1 MKTVN
6 FIFGIH
12 NHQPVGN
19 FDFVMESA
27 YRQSYLPFIEIVEEF
42 SSIHITFHFSGCLLE
57 WIEAHHPDYLDRI
70 AALVKR
76 GNVEIISGGFFEPVL
91 AMIPDADKV
100 GQIKMMNDYIQ
111 QRFNYTAKGLWLT
124 ERVWEPHLAKPIAE
138 AGIKYI
144 TVDDYHFLSNGKQE
158 SELTGHFLTE
168 EQGKTL
174 GIFPISQR
182 LRYTIP
188 FQDPQATIDHLAKF
202 ATDDGE
208 NVIVMADD
216 GEKFGVWPGTHE
228 QVFTKGW
235 LRNFFAALLKNSEW
249 LKTLTFA
256 EWYEN
261 HPPKGR
267 IYLPTA
273 SYFEMSEWAL
283 PWEAGEK
290 FADLV
295 HEFESKKR
303 IEEVRPFIKGGIW
316 RNFLYKYDESNW
328 MQKKMLH
335 LSERFADIDPTSLTK
350 PQQAELGQAR
360 LHLWRSTCN
369 CAYWHG
375 IFGGLYLPHLR
386 HAIYTEL
393 LICERLLDKITGAKG
408 FRAEVF
414 DFDTDGENEIIIKY
428 GNLHT
433 AIAPHR
439 GGMITELSLVNKAF
453 NLLNNIQRYH
463 ESYHRKVALADKV
476 ENSNASGSIHDLV
489 LSKEKGLDKY
499 LKYDKYP
506 RKNLMDHVIHSSVSL
521 ERFRDGDY
529 YEDSD
534 FITGHYSPELNEKT
548 RTLTLS
554 KDGWVNWQRF
564 RIKKTITFGKEA
576 LKVTYILT
584 NIGEREN
591 VFRFGPEFNFAL
603 LGGNSPDRYYITDGE
618 KTAEPALNSIGIL
631 TGIKSLGVVNEWDK
645 FQAEVIAPQA
655 VEFWRFPIETVSL
668 SEAGFE
674 RIYQSSVII
683 PWFDVRLNPEETA
696 TFSIELT
703 TTEL

>member
-1 MKTVN
+1 LKTVN

-19 FDFVMESA
+19 FDFVMEDA

-42 SSIHITFHFSGCLLE
+42 SDIHITFHFSGCLLE
-57 WIEAHHPDYLDRI
+57 WLDANHPDYLDRI
-70 AALVKR
+70 AALVAR
-76 GNVEIISGGFFEPVL
+76 GNVEIISGGFYEPVL
-91 AMIPDADKV
+91 AMIPDVDKV
-100 GQIKMMNDYIQ
+100 GQIRMMNDFIQ
-111 QRFNYTAKGLWLT
+111 KRFNYPAKGLWLT

-144 TVDDYHFLSNGKQE
+144 TVDDYHFLSNGKEE

-174 GIFPISQR
+174 GIFPISQK
-182 LRYTIP
+182 LRYAIP
-188 FQDPQATIDHLAKF
+188 FQDPQTTIDHLAQF

-208 NVIVMADD
+208 TVVVMADD

-235 LRNFFAALLKNSEW
+235 LKDFLAALRKNSEW

-261 HPPKGR
+261 HSPKGR

-273 SYFEMSEWAL
+273 SYFEMSEWSL
-283 PWEAGEK
+283 PWAAGEK

-295 HEFESKKR
+295 HEFEHKKR
-303 IEEVRPFIKGGIW
+303 IDEVRPFVKGGIW
-316 RNFLYKYDESNW
+316 RNFLFKYDESNW

-335 LSERFADIDPTSLTK
+335 LSERLHALEST
-350 PQQAELGQAR
+350 ELSPNQRKELDLAR
-360 LHLWRSTCN
+360 LDLWRGTCN

-386 HAIYTEL
+386 QAIYSEL
-393 LICERLLDKITGAKG
+393 LICERRLNKIGDRKG
-408 FRAEVF
+408 FRITEM
-414 DFDTDGENEIIIKY
+414 DFDADGENEIICDY

-433 AIAPHR
+433 VIAPHR
-439 GGMITELSLVNKAF
+439 GGMITEISMMDKAF
-453 NLLNNIQRYH
+453 NLLNTIKRYR
-463 ESYHRKVALADKV
+463 ESYHRKVLLSDN
-476 ENSNASGSIHDLV
+476 EEQTNASGSIHDLV

-506 RKNLMDHVIHSSVSL
+506 RKNLLDHVIHPAVSL
-521 ERFRDGDY
+521 DRFHDGEY
-529 YEDSD
+529 FEDSD
-534 FITGHYSPELNEKT
+534 FIAGRYTPEFDEKT

-554 KDGWVNWQRF
+554 RDGWINWQKF
-564 RIKKTITFGKEA
+564 NIKKMIVFDKTA
-576 LKVTYILT
+576 LKITYTLT
-584 NIGEREN
+584 NSDKKEN
-591 VFRFGPEFNFAL
+591 IFRFGPEFNFAL
-603 LGGNSPDRYYITDGE
+603 LGGDSPDRYYVADGE
-618 KTAEPALNSIGIL
+618 KTAEPALNSSGVL
-631 TGIKSLGVVNEWDK
+631 AGIKALGVVNEWDK
-645 FQAEVIAPQA
+645 FKAEVHAPQA
-655 VEFWRFPIETVSL
+655 AEFWRFPVETVSL

-683 PWFDVRLNPEETA
+683 PWFDVRLKAGEIV
-696 TFSIELT
+696 TFSIELQT
-703 TTEL
+703 AGL

>member
-1 MKTVN
+1 LKTVN

-19 FDFVMESA
+19 FDFVMEYA

-42 SSIHITFHFSGCLLE
+42 SDIHITFHFSGCLLE
-57 WIEAHHPDYLDRI
+57 WLDAHHADYLDRI
-70 AALVKR
+70 AALVAR

-111 QRFNYTAKGLWLT
+111 KRFNYPAKGLWLT

-144 TVDDYHFLSNGKQE
+144 TVDDYHFISNGKQE

-188 FQDPQATIDHLAKF
+188 FMDPQATIDHLAQF

-208 NVIVMADD
+208 TVVVMADD
-216 GEKFGVWPGTHE
+216 GEKFGVWPGTHD
-228 QVFTKGW
+228 QVFTNGW
-235 LRNFFAALLKNSEW
+235 LRNFFTALRKNSEW

-273 SYFEMSEWAL
+273 SYFEMSEWSL
-283 PWEAGEK
+283 PAASGEK

-295 HEFESKKR
+295 HEFEHKKR
-303 IEEVRPFIKGGIW
+303 IDEVRPFIKGGVW
-316 RNFLYKYDESNW
+316 RNFLFKYDESNW

-335 LSERFADIDPTSLTK
+335 LSERLAKVSV
-350 PQQAELGQAR
+350 AELNKAQRAELEEVR
-360 LHLWRSTCN
+360 LHLWRGTCN

-386 HAIYTEL
+386 HAIYSEL
-393 LICERLLDKITGAKG
+393 LTGERLLNKITGAKG
-408 FRAEVF
+408 FRSEVV
-414 DFDTDGENEIIIKY
+414 DFDADGEPEYLVDY

-433 AIAPHR
+433 AVAPQR
-439 GGMITELSLVNKAF
+439 GGMITELSLIDKAF

-463 ESYHRKVALADKV
+463 ESYHRKVTLADN
-476 ENSNASGSIHDLV
+476 EDGSNASGSIHDLV
-489 LSKEKGLDKY
+489 LSKEKGLEKY

-506 RKNLMDHVIHSSVSL
+506 RKNLLDHIIHPAVSL

-529 YEDSD
+529 FEDSD
-534 FITGHYSPELNEKT
+534 FIAGRYTPEFDEKV
-548 RTLTLS
+548 RTLTLA
-554 KDGWVNWQRF
+554 KDGWINWQKFNIRKAIVF
-564 RIKKTITFGKEA
+564 KKTGLKITY
-576 LKVTYILT
+576 TLT
-584 NIGEREN
+584 NTDIKEN
-591 VFRFGPEFNFAL
+591 IFRFGPEFNFAL
-603 LGGNSPDRYYITDGE
+603 LGGDSPDRYYIADGE
-618 KTAEPALNSIGIL
+618 KTAEPALNSTGVL
-631 TGIKSLGVVNEWDK
+631 SGIKSLGVVNEWDK
-645 FQAEVIAPQA
+645 FKAEVVAPQA
-655 VEFWRFPIETVSL
+655 AEFWRFPIETVSL

-683 PWFDVRLNPEETA
+683 PWFDVRLKGGESI
-696 TFSIELT
+696 TFTIELST
-703 TTEL
+703 ARL